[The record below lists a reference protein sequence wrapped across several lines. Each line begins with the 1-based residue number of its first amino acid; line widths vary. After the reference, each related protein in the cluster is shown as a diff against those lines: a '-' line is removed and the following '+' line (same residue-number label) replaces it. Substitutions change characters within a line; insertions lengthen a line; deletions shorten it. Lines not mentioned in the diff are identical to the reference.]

1 MVSASMFGEFFHNLD
16 AKGRLSIPAK
26 FRDSLGSTVVI
37 AQGPERCIRL
47 YSQEEWDEFVNGLY
61 TQIDTSQRKGRELFR
76 RITAKAAVCDLDAQG
91 RIIIGP
97 AFRAYANITKEVAV
111 VGSGNKAEI
120 WNRERYDEI
129 FGDDD
134 FDDEAFEADLAEFGV
149 HL

>member
-1 MVSASMFGEFFHNLD
+1 MVSVSMFGEFFHNLD

-47 YSQEEWDEFVNGLY
+47 YSQEDWDEFIEGLSS
-61 TQIDTSQRKGRELFR
+61 QIDTSTKKGRELFR

-97 AFRAYANITKEVAV
+97 SFRAYANITKEVAV
-111 VGSGNKAEI
+111 VGNGKKAEI
-120 WNRERYDEI
+120 WDKARYDEI
-129 FGDDD
+129 YGDDAY
-134 FDDEAFEADLAEFGV
+134 DDDAFEADLAECGV
-149 HL
+149 QY